1 MKLKLKY
8 KKNGEI
14 IAWIQKKKDLDEII
28 KITCDVFKD
37 SIKSSNWGNIF
48 RYHKVS
54 SKKPNMMM
62 IFISNVQDSIMEYF
76 DPNYVNEELNYL
88 DDPLDDFD

>member
-1 MKLKLKY
+1 M
-8 KKNGEI
+8 GVI
-14 IAWIQKKKDLDEII
+14 SLDTI
-28 KITCDVFKD
+28 KC
-37 SIKSSNWGNIF
+37 SE
-48 RYHKVS
+48 
-54 SKKPNMMM
+54 KPNMMM